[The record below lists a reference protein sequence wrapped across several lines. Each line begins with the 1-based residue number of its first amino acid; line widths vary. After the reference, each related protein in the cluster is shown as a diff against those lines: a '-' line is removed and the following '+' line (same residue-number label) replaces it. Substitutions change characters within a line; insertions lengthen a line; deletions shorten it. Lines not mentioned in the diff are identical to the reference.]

1 MTAMAMT
8 ACTGQKAEKAEAT
21 QDNFNYVVDQ
31 FADLQILRYRVPG
44 FESLSLKQKQLLYH
58 LSEAA
63 LMGRD
68 ILFDQN
74 CRYNL
79 PIRRALEAVYTGYKG
94 DRTDPQF
101 VALET
106 YLKRVWF
113 ANRIHQ
119 ASFSIEGTTYLLEK
133 NDGENTNHGGL
144 SGFHKKIWQWKRTDS
159 GIRFLLHSPDME
171 GGYPGNVQAEVE
183 YQFTE
188 TNELTISY
196 HGTTDRPTYL
206 NLTNHAYFNL
216 SGDKRKI
223 TEHELMIPAARILE
237 TTSQFIPT
245 GQAQDVKDSPFD
257 FSTSR
262 SIGAHLYDDNE
273 QLHWNKGYNHC
284 YILKEESSDTLL
296 TAAVLSDPFSG
307 RRLTVRT
314 DLPGVLLYTA
324 GYLAPT
330 PDIGVCLETQYFP
343 DTPSHP
349 HFPSCLLMPGEE
361 YRHRTIYTFDK

>member
-1 MTAMAMT
+1 MQFTIT
-8 ACTGQKAEKAEAT
+8 HWGCTPSGDSIYLFRLTNATGASIELTNLGATWVSANMPNRYDVFENILLGYDHAE
-21 QDNFNYVVDQ
+21 
-31 FADLQILRYRVPG
+31 G
-44 FESLSLKQKQLLYH
+44 
-58 LSEAA
+58 
-63 LMGRD
+63 
-68 ILFDQN
+68 
-74 CRYNL
+74 
-79 PIRRALEAVYTGYKG
+79 
-94 DRTDPQF
+94 
-101 VALET
+101 
-106 YLKRVWF
+106 YLKDTYYMGATVGRF

-159 GIRFLLHSPDME
+159 GIRFLLHSPDMK

-262 SIGAHLYDDNE
+262 SIGAHLYNDNE

-330 PDIGVCLETQYFP
+330 PDIA
-343 DTPSHP
+343 SHP

>member
-1 MTAMAMT
+1 MTMQKDISKTPIIWEPLSAGLPT
-8 ACTGQKAEKAEAT
+8 AFIRHPFLSKA
-21 QDNFNYVVDQ
+21 
-31 FADLQILRYRVPG
+31 
-44 FESLSLKQKQLLYH
+44 
-58 LSEAA
+58 
-63 LMGRD
+63 
-68 ILFDQN
+68 
-74 CRYNL
+74 L
-79 PIRRALEAVYTGYKG
+79 PICWRKTTERTPITADYPAFTRRYG
-94 DRTDPQF
+94 
-101 VALET
+101 
-106 YLKRVWF
+106 
-113 ANRIHQ
+113 N
-119 ASFSIEGTTYLLEK
+119 
-133 NDGENTNHGGL
+133 
-144 SGFHKKIWQWKRTDS
+144 
-159 GIRFLLHSPDME
+159 RFLLHSPDME

-216 SGDKRKI
+216 SGNKRKI

-257 FSTSR
+257 FSTCR